1 MNLYDSMGERV
12 LNELVWFYGWNSSK
26 WTWM

>member
-1 MNLYDSMGERV
+1 MYDSMGERV
-12 LNELVWFYGWNSSK
+12 LNELVWFYGWTSSK